1 MAATSPIDVLLVE
14 DSDTDAALTEHRIT
28 KSGYPVTLHRVRDGE
43 EAMTFLKDPG
53 KSYPDLIFLDLN
65 MPRKDGREVL
75 GEMMV
80 DPELHRIPVVVM
92 TSSNLSQDKER
103 AYNLG
108 ARGYVVKPGDID
120 EYVKIMG
127 IVDDFWLMVNRF
139 PPKHLKQTGTP

>member
-1 MAATSPIDVLLVE
+1 MATPPIDVLLVE

-28 KSGYPVTLHRVRDGE
+28 KSGHPVTLHRVRDGE
-43 EAMTFLKDPG
+43 ECMAFLKDP
-53 KSYPDLIFLDLN
+53 KKAYPDLIFLDLN

-92 TSSNLSQDKER
+92 TSSNLAQDKER

-108 ARGYVVKPGDID
+108 ARGYVVKPGDVV
-120 EYVKIMG
+120 EYVKVMRV
-127 IVDDFWLMVNRF
+127 VDDFWLMVNRY
-139 PPKHLKQTGTP
+139 PPKHTKVSTTP